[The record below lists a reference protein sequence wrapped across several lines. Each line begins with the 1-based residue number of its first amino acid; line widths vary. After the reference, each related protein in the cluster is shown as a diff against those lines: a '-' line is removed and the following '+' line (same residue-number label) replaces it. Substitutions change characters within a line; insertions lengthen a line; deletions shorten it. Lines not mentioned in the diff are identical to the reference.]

1 MVPLVVDGA
10 VRGVGVLLSG
20 RLAVALCRLHTDE
33 GEVEGTD
40 LLRVLEGGGL
50 ERDDL
55 LRQRGD
61 FGRHRSK
68 RRQTIDFHGEV
79 VELGTQIVEGGGDR
93 LELLLQ
99 IVTHGHT
106 TRLD

>member
-55 LRQRGD
+55 LRQCGD
-61 FGRHRSK
+61 LGRHRSK
-68 RRQTIDFHGEV
+68 
-79 VELGTQIVEGGGDR
+79 LGIKSSAAYC
-93 LELLLQ
+93 LLLR
-99 IVTHGHT
+99 
-106 TRLD
+106 RLRLLPLVAPAIAESPHDKKY

>member
-1 MVPLVVDGA
+1 MVPLVVDGV
-10 VRGVGVLLSG
+10 VRGVGVLLGG
-20 RLAVALCRLHTDE
+20 RLAVALGRLHADE

-61 FGRHRSK
+61 LGRHRSK
-68 RRQTIDFHGEV
+68 
-79 VELGTQIVEGGGDR
+79 LGIKSSGR
-93 LELLLQ
+93 LLPP
-99 IVTHGHT
+99 VAPTPPVASCCAGYSRVPT
-106 TRLD
+106 